1 MNGAPSPLSRFR
13 DFLGNSCLNMFV
25 YILSQLSEVVDRKLF
40 CSTSITF
47 LKNGPGMSLNRGVSV
62 ALRDIEVVPFLSYI
76 LRTPKEKKAARSI
89 GCLSVD
95 DY

>member
-40 CSTSITF
+40 YSTSITF

-62 ALRDIEVVPFLSYI
+62 ALKDIEVVPFLSYI
-76 LRTPKEKKAARSI
+76 LRTPKEKKTASSI

>member
-1 MNGAPSPLSRFR
+1 MVPLVL
-13 DFLGNSCLNMFV
+13 FLVSATSLETPVLTCL
-25 YILSQLSEVVDRKLF
+25 YIYFQLSEIVDRKLF

-62 ALRDIEVVPFLSYI
+62 ALKDIEVVPFLSYI
-76 LRTPKEKKAARSI
+76 LRTPKEKKTARSI

>member
-1 MNGAPSPLSRFR
+1 MNGTPSPLSRLR

-62 ALRDIEVVPFLSYI
+62 ALKDIETSFFI
-76 LRTPKEKKAARSI
+76 LHTQ
-89 GCLSVD
+89 D
-95 DY
+95 T